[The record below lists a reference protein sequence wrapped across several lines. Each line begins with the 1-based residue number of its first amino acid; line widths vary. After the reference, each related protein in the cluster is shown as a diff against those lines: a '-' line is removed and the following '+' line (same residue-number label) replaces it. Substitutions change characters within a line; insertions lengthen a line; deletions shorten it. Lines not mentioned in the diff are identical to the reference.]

1 MDNEKPQ
8 RIRPLYFSV
17 LKGLGVSAFALL
29 LKWLVSFATFQRYAV
44 TSAFGYLENYVIFI
58 IVSISSL
65 FVYNSSLGIAMT
77 YDVAARDEL
86 MENSCDK
93 LGEMPSFKKIFGY
106 KSFLIET
113 ATITFVL
120 ALAAFFGG
128 SPEIFGMFYLGE
140 GKSPN
145 SSGILP
151 ALVTMAIAFT
161 LCVITRVEAVRY
173 WKLLYRT
180 ANLEIIANKINLTI
194 RVLIILV
201 LYPIA
206 LPFLP
211 IFAYIVMFA
220 VGIIVA
226 AATAMTVPVFIV
238 AVIAL
243 IYGLWW
249 LKVLFAIKR
258 RKKFFE
264 RMKDAAA
271 KMKFEVRD
279 IKNIGSSFVFGKRRC
294 TFTLVRKNEKY
305 DCLVIG
311 NPRYRV
317 PVCFISESRGY
328 YRHRLGTKKHN
339 ITLESRFEYSI
350 PGDGRKILIIS
361 PTPKHAFI
369 CDGDKDRR
377 IFTADKLWDFVVY
390 EADGFVGALERDC
403 LGRYDSYWS

>member
-1 MDNEKPQ
+1 MDDNKPK

-17 LKGLGVSAFALL
+17 LKGLGVSAFAIS

-44 TSAFGYLENYVIFI
+44 TSAFGYLENYLIFI
-58 IVSISSL
+58 IAFISSL

-77 YDVAARDEL
+77 YDIAALDEL
-86 MENSCDK
+86 MENTNDR
-93 LGEMPSFKKIFGY
+93 LGEMPPLKKIFGY
-106 KSFLIET
+106 KSFFIET
-113 ATITFVL
+113 ATITFIL
-120 ALAAFFGG
+120 TFAAFIGG

-151 ALVTMAIAFT
+151 ALVTMPIVLIFCFIAR
-161 LCVITRVEAVRY
+161 IEAVRY

-180 ANLEIIANKINLTI
+180 ANLEIVSNKLNLII
-194 RVLIILV
+194 RVLIITV

-206 LPFLP
+206 LPFIP
-211 IFAYIVMFA
+211 IFAYIIMFI
-220 VGIIVA
+220 VGVIVA
-226 AATAMTVPVFIV
+226 LATAMTVPVFIV

-243 IYGLWW
+243 LYGLWW
-249 LKVLFAIKR
+249 FKVLIAIIK
-258 RKKFFE
+258 RKKFIE

-271 KMKFEVRD
+271 KMRFEVRD
-279 IKNIGSSFVFGKRRC
+279 LKNVRSSFIFGKRKC

-305 DCLVIG
+305 DCLIIG
-311 NPRYRV
+311 NPRYRI
-317 PVCFISESRGY
+317 PVCFVSESRGY
-328 YRHRLGTKKHN
+328 YRHRLGTPKHN
-339 ITLESRFEYSI
+339 ITLESRFEYSL
-350 PGDGRKILIIS
+350 PGEGRKILIIS

-369 CDGDKDRR
+369 CEGDKDRR